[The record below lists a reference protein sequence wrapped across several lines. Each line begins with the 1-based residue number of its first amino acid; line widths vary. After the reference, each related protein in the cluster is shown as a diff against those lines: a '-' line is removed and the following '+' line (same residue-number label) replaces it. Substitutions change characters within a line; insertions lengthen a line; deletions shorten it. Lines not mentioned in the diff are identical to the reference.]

1 MREFKIC
8 TFESKEYIKTRE
20 QYIVIQPKHPME
32 FIFIDDNVFQL
43 EVSIIQCSFNAF
55 TILLCARNKLDKRR
69 PSINTTLE

>member
-1 MREFKIC
+1 
-8 TFESKEYIKTRE
+8 
-20 QYIVIQPKHPME
+20 ME
-32 FIFIDDNVFQL
+32 FIFIDNNVFQL